1 MRQGVSRAAKKEER
15 AMNEVSV
22 WITQYQQPLLLACY
36 SLLALTLLLKC
47 GERKGRLP
55 HLIFFLILFVMAA
68 VIFLAKDD
76 PAIWIP
82 AAIAL
87 LTVARQQP

>member
-1 MRQGVSRAAKKEER
+1 
-15 AMNEVSV
+15 MNEVSV

>member
-1 MRQGVSRAAKKEER
+1 
-15 AMNEVSV
+15 MNNLSV
-22 WITQYQQPLLLACY
+22 WITQYQQPVLLVCYGLLLV
-36 SLLALTLLLKC
+36 SLLLKC

-76 PAIWIP
+76 PGHLDSCGNR
-82 AAIAL
+82 AADCCRA
-87 LTVARQQP
+87 QQP